1 MKINIKYSK
10 KKILLLFIKYK
21 IRDFILL
28 FKVIYDFRKRSK
40 DIIELKYFKIFFK
53 IKFNN

>member
-28 FKVIYDFRKRSK
+28 FKVIYDFRKGV
-40 DIIELKYFKIFFK
+40 KILL
-53 IKFNN
+53 N